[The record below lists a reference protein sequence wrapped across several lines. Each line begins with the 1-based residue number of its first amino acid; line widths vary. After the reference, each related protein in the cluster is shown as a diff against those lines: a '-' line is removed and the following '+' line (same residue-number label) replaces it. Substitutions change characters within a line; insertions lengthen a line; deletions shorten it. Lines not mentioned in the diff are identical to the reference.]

1 MALEESLRPS
11 MFRQTRPDLSF
22 SFMRLMLQSFICPQL
37 SSLSFTEQFAILADD
52 LSCERSELFGK
63 KLPLCRKTEG
73 CWVPDL

>member
-1 MALEESLRPS
+1 
-11 MFRQTRPDLSF
+11 
-22 SFMRLMLQSFICPQL
+22 MRLMLQSFICPQL

-73 CWVPDL
+73 CWVPNLWPGAESLANCRSLYLMSSS